1 MDRRQEI
8 VDWLRAH
15 GNPRAESLLNS
26 LNQMN
31 LDEWEQKNRKDLRK
45 LEGYADLEK
54 STVPLRDRARGEFD
68 NYVDNPEWYIKGKA
82 AKLGVN
88 IEDLKKTLNELEE
101 ERKWEEGRAH
111 RKEETEKNFKWNFL
125 PESSRQRY
133 INTPESSLFGVE
145 SPELSLSNVGQ
156 GKDIRD
162 AALGGIAAGLDFLP
176 GIGGV
181 FVGPAIRAGRN
192 YLNDMKSEDITTNV
206 MADIG
211 LNAGVE
217 YLPTLVLNRGRK
229 VASKIANKASQYMNA
244 KEAYKTALDSQNKT
258 MKYINKS
265 YDDTDGLNAVKFK
278 EFLNDLPDGP
288 FKSEMLSTL
297 DSKGINAAVTKAIE
311 PKMIEQGN
319 LGFGLYNNAGAKSDE
334 AADVAFNWYNAQRLP
349 KSAKVVGEV
358 LSKTKEVGPGLVK
371 GSFTYNDKRNPVKDD
386 TSKRAEID
394 WYKANYARDWDMGF
408 EPKGKES
415 DPIVKAYK
423 EYIAEKEMNRQTPRI
438 EDIF

>member
-1 MDRRQEI
+1 MAENRRQQFI
-8 VDWLRAH
+8 DWLK
-15 GNPRAESLLNS
+15 GLNNPDASSLLNS
-26 LNQMN
+26 LNQMYT
-31 LDEWEQKNRKDLRK
+31 DEWEQKNRKELRK
-45 LEGYADLEK
+45 LKGYSDLEK
-54 STVPLRDRARGEFD
+54 SSVPLRERARGEFD
-68 NYVDNPEWYIKGKA
+68 SYVDNPEWYIKGKA

-88 IEDLKKTLNELEE
+88 VEDLKKVLTELEA
-101 ERKWEEGRAH
+101 ERQWEEGRTR

-133 INTPESSLFGVE
+133 INTPESSLFGAE
-145 SPELSLSNVGQ
+145 SPKLSLSNVGQ

-162 AALGGIAAGLDFLP
+162 VTLGGIAAGLDFLP

-181 FVGPAIRAGRN
+181 FAGPAIRAGRD
-192 YLNDMKSEDITTNV
+192 YLNDMKSEDITTNA

-258 MKYINKS
+258 IKYINKS
-265 YDDTDGLNAVKFK
+265 YGDLDDLNAVKLR

-288 FKSEMLSTL
+288 FKSEMLATL

-319 LGFGLYNNAGAKSDE
+319 LGFGLYNKAGTKSDE

-371 GSFTYNDKRNPVKDD
+371 GNFTYNDKRNPVKGD

-394 WYKANYARDWDMGF
+394 WYKQNYAKDWELGF
-408 EPKGKES
+408 IPKGKDD
-415 DPIVKAYK
+415 DPKVVAYK
-423 EYIAEKEMNRQTPRI
+423 EWRAENTPNI
-438 EDIF
+438 KNIFGE